1 MTEDAQDDDPHLNG
15 HLVDVQDNPESV
27 QQEYCCIA
35 KLVQGYVKCIFP
47 NEVNSIDYTPDL
59 PPNQLTS
66 QAGVADFSPQ
76 PPVSPMMIQNTT
88 EPTTSRATTPPIN
101 KEALSTCMGKLKL
114 ACSVNLYVRRLLDKY
129 VGSGRVDKIRDVI
142 DAEADL
148 ICNPDENLAMEAFLN
163 NHTDAIL
170 VAQGVTNNLTNSDK
184 DLLNT
189 MDNLNDTIGERF
201 FYLRRFSAV
210 NETDRAVLELAF
222 NDIMKTFTSSSAP
235 NATVQAVTALSP
247 ADLTKIRNV
256 DDVNRFNLV
265 TERLNACNIT
275 DTNVASDVTRLFLIP
290 SVD

>member
-1 MTEDAQDDDPHLNG
+1 ML
-15 HLVDVQDNPESV
+15 
-27 QQEYCCIA
+27 
-35 KLVQGYVKCIFP
+35 
-47 NEVNSIDYTPDL
+47 
-59 PPNQLTS
+59 
-66 QAGVADFSPQ
+66 
-76 PPVSPMMIQNTT
+76 IQNTT
-88 EPTTSRATTPPIN
+88 NPTTSSTTNPPIN
-101 KEALSTCMGKLKL
+101 KEALLTCMGKLKL

-148 ICNPDENLAMEAFLN
+148 ICNPDENIAMEGFLN
-163 NHTDAIL
+163 NYTDAIL
-170 VAQGVTNNLTNSDK
+170 VAQKVTNNLTNSDK

-201 FYLRRFSAV
+201 FYLRKFSAV

-222 NDIMKTFTSSSAP
+222 NDIMKTFTSSNAP

-256 DDVNRFNLV
+256 GDVDRFNLV